1 MLPCFSRRSLL
12 VAGGAGLG
20 ALTLAACSGD
30 SVPEVDGVGHGDRI
44 VRLADVPVGGVYEV
58 SVDGRRVVIGRPAT
72 GTVVAFDATCT
83 HQGCTV
89 RATDDGPL
97 TCPCHGSQFDP
108 GTGAV
113 VHGPA
118 TRPLAPFAVTVS
130 GEDVV
135 RA

>member
-1 MLPCFSRRSLL
+1 VAACFSRRDLL
-12 VAGGAGLG
+12 AAGGAGAGL
-20 ALTLAACSGD
+20 LTLAACSGGG
-30 SVPEVDGVGHGDRI
+30 VPEVDGVGRGDRI
-44 VRLADVPVGGVYEV
+44 VRLADVPVGGSYEV
-58 SVDGRRVVIGRPAT
+58 SVDGRRVIVSRPT
-72 GTVVAFDATCT
+72 KGTAVAFDATCT

-108 GTGAV
+108 ASGAV

-118 TRPLAPFAVTVS
+118 QRPLAAFAVSVS
-130 GEDVV
+130 GSDVV